1 MILETN
7 TKEMSTIE
15 VKKRSG
21 ESGSALLYR
30 FSKKVRQS
38 GVVKEYRKRKFRSRA
53 TSKRSRKF
61 SALHR
66 ETKKAEVKRLK
77 KLGLL

>member
-1 MILETN
+1 MPTV
-7 TKEMSTIE
+7 E
-15 VKKRSG
+15 VKKRGG

-38 GVVKEYRKRKFRSRA
+38 GVIKEFRKRKFRDR
-53 TSKRSRKF
+53 TVSKRTRKI
-61 SALHR
+61 SAIHR
-66 ETKKAEVKRLK
+66 ETKKAEIGRLK

>member
-1 MILETN
+1 MPAV
-7 TKEMSTIE
+7 E
-15 VKKRSG
+15 VKKRGG

-38 GVVKEYRKRKFRSRA
+38 GVITEFRKRKFHARA
-53 TSKRSRKF
+53 SGKSKRRL

-66 ETKKAEVKRLK
+66 ETKKVEVKRLK